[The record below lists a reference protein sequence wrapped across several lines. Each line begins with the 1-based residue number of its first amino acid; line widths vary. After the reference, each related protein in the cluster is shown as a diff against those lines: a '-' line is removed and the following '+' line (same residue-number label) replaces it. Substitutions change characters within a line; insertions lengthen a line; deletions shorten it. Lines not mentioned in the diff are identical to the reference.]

1 MYKHVTRLSNRHLIS
16 LYVCVRS
23 AAVAAAPSAVCCY
36 CCRFF
41 LFRRH
46 DVRFHL
52 TLLQNVRVC
61 YSYVPAC
68 CCCVRTVFSYTA
80 AAACCC
86 CSSSCAGWQKL
97 LLWFT
102 ESDSNFFLSLHSN
115 TICFQCA
122 PWWYCRIYSVI
133 VYLEYITYHTSSVLR
148 GFGEPRLAL
157 ARRGGASLVC
167 TYRCVCHVV
176 PAIEKSDLDQVLSH
190 RRPSPR

>member
-68 CCCVRTVFSYTA
+68 CCCVRSVFCYTAVAAA

-86 CSSSCAGWQKL
+86 CSSSWAGWQKL
-97 LLWFT
+97 FPWFT
-102 ESDSNFFLSLHSN
+102 HCIWFQCFISLRSN
-115 TICFQCA
+115 TIYFQCT
-122 PWWYCRIYSVI
+122 PWQYYYRMFSVDFLPI
-133 VYLEYITYHTSSVLR
+133 IECLR
-148 GFGEPRLAL
+148 KYVSKNLLAFRSRSTL
-157 ARRGGASLVC
+157 PSHKVLVC
-167 TYRCVCHVV
+167 LR
-176 PAIEKSDLDQVLSH
+176 
-190 RRPSPR
+190 